1 MLTYVLKLLKC
12 FMWLLIIKRQP
23 EGDDLPTEA
32 EILLY
37 LFAEIFLPS
46 AVGAKQK
53 ENSPFE
59 KIAI

>member
-1 MLTYVLKLLKC
+1 
-12 FMWLLIIKRQP
+12 MWLLIIKRQP
-23 EGDDLPTEA
+23 EGDDLQTEA

-59 KIAI
+59 KIAICGSVG